1 MLMGDTKRKDP
12 NAYKKAV
19 LTLARQPMSGV
30 AAVQFL
36 RMLREVGRQ
45 LECDSPEASEFLTFL
60 RQQVRSKED
69 MVQL

>member
-1 MLMGDTKRKDP
+1 MLLGDTKRKDP

-19 LTLARQPMSGV
+19 LALTKQPISGI

-36 RMLREVGRQ
+36 RMIREVGRQ
-45 LECDSPEASEFLTFL
+45 LEIDSVEASEFVTFVS
-60 RQQVRSKED
+60 QQVRSKED